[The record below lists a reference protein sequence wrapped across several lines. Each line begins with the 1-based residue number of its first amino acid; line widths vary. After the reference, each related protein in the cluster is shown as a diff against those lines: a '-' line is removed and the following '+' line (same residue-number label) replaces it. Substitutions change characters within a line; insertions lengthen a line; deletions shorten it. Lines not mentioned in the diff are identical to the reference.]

1 MTVSF
6 QGTRGRTTSSSSQL
20 NEGSITID
28 FGIAGAESDVSS
40 SSRSASPGTYGRT
53 FAACQSTAPSIAFA
67 YGIDQELRGV
77 EALAGVRVVRAVHAV
92 PVALPWPDA
101 GQVAVPVER
110 RALLDVDPLL
120 VPVPVVQA
128 ELDALGVLREERE
141 VRALAV
147 PLRPERERLTG
158 PHGSHLSSTVV
169 ASKSATSVR
178 SPRRSVRTLPWAS
191 TSSSL
196 GSVRRSSSSSR

>member
-1 MTVSF
+1 MAELYFFFFFSSRRRHTRL
-6 QGTRGRTTSSSSQL
+6 QGDWS
-20 NEGSITID
+20 
-28 FGIAGAESDVSS
+28 SDVCSS
-40 SSRSASPGTYGRT
+40 DLRLR
-53 FAACQSTAPSIAFA
+53 I
-67 YGIDQELRGV
+67 GIDQELRGV

-191 TSSSL
+191 TSSS
-196 GSVRRSSSSSR
+196 